1 MEGRFVKW
9 TRRIG
14 PDFVAGQDFPVFPWL
29 LFVDVARLAEVKA
42 GAARPHPAG
51 AWP

>member
-1 MEGRFVKW
+1 MEGRLSSGHADLALISLQG
-9 TRRIG
+9 RISLHS
-14 PDFVAGQDFPVFPWL
+14 PWL